1 MNKLITFEGIDGC
14 GKTTQI
20 KKIAEFLKS
29 NNEKYVV
36 LREPGNTLLS
46 EKIRN
51 ILLDPESNINDIS
64 ETLLFLSARSQLVS
78 EYIEKAINEN
88 KFILCDRYI
97 DSTIAYQGYGRGIDL
112 NILYELNKFAT
123 KGIFPDLTLIFD
135 LDLDVAVSRISKNKD
150 RIESSG
156 KKFLNRVKNG
166 YLEMSK
172 TESRY
177 QLIHSKTKSIDEIH
191 REVIN
196 KFKQLYWS
204 V

>member
-36 LREPGNTLLS
+36 LREPGNTVLS

-51 ILLDPESNINDIS
+51 VLLDPESNINDIS

-135 LDLDVAVSRISKNKD
+135 LDLDVAVRRISKNKD

-166 YLEMSK
+166 YLEMA
-172 TESRY
+172 
-177 QLIHSKTKSIDEIH
+177 
-191 REVIN
+191 
-196 KFKQLYWS
+196 
-204 V
+204 